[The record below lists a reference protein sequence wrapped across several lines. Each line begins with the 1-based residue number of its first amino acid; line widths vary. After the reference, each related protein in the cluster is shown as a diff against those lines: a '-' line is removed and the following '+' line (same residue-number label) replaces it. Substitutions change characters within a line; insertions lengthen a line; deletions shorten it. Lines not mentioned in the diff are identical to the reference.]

1 MSVCNCME
9 LMQGA
14 RNKLEQLS
22 IKNVLTSLDFEISP
36 ITEAISHRASIFIK
50 EHALNSGL
58 QLADVLVFATA
69 CEYSL
74 CLCSGSQKHF

>member
-1 MSVCNCME
+1 MSASNYME

-14 RNKLEQLS
+14 RNKLEQLY

-50 EHALNSGL
+50 EHA
-58 QLADVLVFATA
+58 
-69 CEYSL
+69 
-74 CLCSGSQKHF
+74 